1 MGFKENLK
9 NIRKEKKLSQ
19 KALGELIEKKEITIR
34 NYESGKIMPPLK
46 VIENI
51 SNKLNVP
58 IYELIDFS
66 DNLPE
71 NVKLKISDE
80 IENKMEKELNLI
92 EKYGYSD
99 IDIWL
104 IDFNELIREN
114 IKENKISIEKSFEL
128 LFHLKKY
135 YEFLI
140 NDYKKTQN

>member
-1 MGFKENLK
+1 
-9 NIRKEKKLSQ
+9 
-19 KALGELIEKKEITIR
+19 
-34 NYESGKIMPPLK
+34 MPPLK

-71 NVKLKISDE
+71 NVKLKISEE

-92 EKYGYSD
+92 AKYGYSD
-99 IDIWL
+99 IDMWL
-104 IDFNELIREN
+104 IDFNNLIRES
-114 IKENKISIEKSFEL
+114 IEENKISIEKSFEL
-128 LFHLKKY
+128 LLHLKKY

-140 NDYKKTQN
+140 NDYKKTQK

>member
-19 KALGELIEKKEITIR
+19 KAFGELIGKKEITIR

-71 NVKLKISDE
+71 NVKLKISEE

-92 EKYGYSD
+92 AKYGYSD
-99 IDIWL
+99 IDMWL
-104 IDFNELIREN
+104 IDFNNLIRES
-114 IKENKISIEKSFEL
+114 IEENKISIEKSFEL
-128 LFHLKKY
+128 LLHLKKY

-140 NDYKKTQN
+140 NDYKKTQK

>member
-19 KALGELIEKKEITIR
+19 KALGELIGKKEITIR

-71 NVKLKISDE
+71 NVKLKI
-80 IENKMEKELNLI
+80 I
-92 EKYGYSD
+92 
-99 IDIWL
+99 
-104 IDFNELIREN
+104 N
-114 IKENKISIEKSFEL
+114 IKNFI
-128 LFHLKKY
+128 
-135 YEFLI
+135 FL
-140 NDYKKTQN
+140 

>member
-19 KALGELIEKKEITIR
+19 KALGELIGKKEITIR

-71 NVKLKISDE
+71 NVKLKISEE

-92 EKYGYSD
+92 AKYGYSD
-99 IDIWL
+99 IDMWL
-104 IDFNELIREN
+104 IDFNNLIRES
-114 IKENKISIEKSFEL
+114 IEENKISIEKSFEL
-128 LFHLKKY
+128 LLHLKKY

-140 NDYKKTQN
+140 NDYKKTQK